1 MTSLDEARSRS
12 PGLASG
18 STTTVLPASGSYV
31 DWAAIL
37 AGTVVAVAISTLMTT
52 FGAAIGLSATSPYE
66 GEGISAT
73 ALGIATAIYVVWV
86 VVSSFLAGGYLAGRL
101 RRSIPDTNEHERE
114 MRDGSHGLVVW
125 ALGAILLAWLATSSV
140 TGAVKAG
147 AQAATTAASGA
158 GEVLKSVTQ
167 NTNPIQYAVDQ
178 LVRGGNGGANPGA
191 EDALRKDVMS
201 VVGHS
206 LSTGSFSDAD
216 KAYLTS
222 RIAAGTGISQEEAT
236 RRVNDGIA
244 QLNSAYQQLKA
255 TANKV
260 RKTGIL
266 VGFLTAASLAVGAA
280 AAWWAATAGGSHRD
294 ENVVRSPMTR
304 WS

>member
-12 PGLASG
+12 YA
-18 STTTVLPASGSYV
+18 VPAAAAPAGVSYV
-31 DWAAIL
+31 DWPAIL
-37 AGTVVAVAISTLMTT
+37 AGTIVAVAISTLLTT
-52 FGAAIGLSATSPYE
+52 FGAAVGLSATSPYE

-86 VVSSFLAGGYLAGRL
+86 VVSSFLAGGYIAGRL
-101 RRSIPDTNEHERE
+101 RRSIADANEHERE

-125 ALGAILLAWLATSSV
+125 ALGAVLLAWIAASSV
-140 TGAVKAG
+140 TGVVKAG
-147 AQAATTAASGA
+147 AQAASSVASGA
-158 GEVLKSVTQ
+158 GQVLQSVTQ

-178 LVRGGNGGANPGA
+178 LVRSGNGNVNPAA
-191 EDALRKDVMS
+191 ETQLRNEVMS

-216 KAYLTS
+216 KNYLTA
-222 RIAAGTGISQEEAT
+222 RIAAVTGISQEEAT

-244 QLNSAYQQLKA
+244 QLNNAYQQLKA
-255 TANKV
+255 AANKA

-266 VGFLTAASLAVGAA
+266 VGFLSAASLAIAAA

-294 ENVVRSPMTR
+294 DNIGRSPMTR